1 MKLTLSDREGFAAF
15 ILRAR
20 AAGIN
25 NASLFSAIEA
35 IPRRAFVPPMAANL
49 AYGARSIPIDC
60 GETLEGLD
68 LQAKMISYLN
78 VDAKCRVLEV
88 GTGSGF
94 TGALLGALSARVVSI
109 DRYHR
114 LAEAARLR
122 IEQLTIKNVVIRQED
137 ATALDANAGTFDRII
152 SWSAFETLPRQFLDL
167 ISANGVMVTPV
178 GASETVQR
186 IVRLTKIGSRF
197 EREDLGE
204 GRFTTIQG
212 GLAAF
217 L

>member
-1 MKLTLSDREGFAAF
+1 MKVTLSDREGFAAF

-20 AAGIN
+20 AAGFGSP
-25 NASLFSAIEA
+25 ALFAAIEA
-35 IPRRAFVPPMAANL
+35 TPRRAFVPPMAAGA
-49 AYGARSIPIDC
+49 AYSARSIPIDC

-68 LQAKMISYLN
+68 LQARMISHLN
-78 VDAKCRVLEV
+78 VDPKCRVLEI

-94 TGALLGALSARVVSI
+94 TAAVLGGLTARVISI
-109 DRYHR
+109 DRYQR

-122 IEQLTIKNVVIRQED
+122 IEQLGIKNVVIRQED
-137 ATALDANAGTFDRII
+137 ATAMDANSGTFDRII
-152 SWSAFETLPRQFLDL
+152 SWSAFETLPRQFLEL
-167 ISANGVMVTPV
+167 ISPNGIMVAPV

-186 IVRLTKIGSRF
+186 ISRLTKIGSRF
-197 EREDLGE
+197 EREDVGE
-204 GRFTTIQG
+204 GRFTTLQG

>member
-1 MKLTLSDREGFAAF
+1 MKITLSDREGFAAF

-20 AAGIN
+20 AGGFGNTA
-25 NASLFSAIEA
+25 LFSAIETT
-35 IPRRAFVPPMAANL
+35 PRRAFVPPMAANI
-49 AYGARSIPIDC
+49 AYSARSIPLDC
-60 GETLEGLD
+60 GETLEGID
-68 LQAKMISYLN
+68 LQAQMISLLN
-78 VDAKCRVLEV
+78 VDLKCRVLEI

-94 TGALLGALSARVVSI
+94 TATVLGHLTSRVVSI
-109 DRYHR
+109 DRYQR

-122 IEQLTIKNVVIRQED
+122 IEQLGIKNVVIRQED
-137 ATALDANAGTFDRII
+137 ATALDAGAGTFDRII

-167 ISANGVMVTPV
+167 LSPNGIMVTPV

-186 IVRLTKIGSRF
+186 ITRLTKIGSRF

>member
-1 MKLTLSDREGFAAF
+1 MKITLSDREGFAAF

-20 AAGIN
+20 AGGFGNSA
-25 NASLFSAIEA
+25 LFAAIEA
-35 IPRRAFVPPMAANL
+35 TPRRAFVPQMAANL
-49 AYGARSIPIDC
+49 AYSARSIPIDC

-78 VDAKCRVLEV
+78 VDLKCRVLEI

-94 TGALLGALSARVVSI
+94 TAAVLGSLTTRVVSI

-122 IEQLTIKNVVIRQED
+122 VEQLGIKNVVIRQED

-167 ISANGVMVTPV
+167 ISPNGVMVTPV

-186 IVRLTKIGSRF
+186 ITRLTKIGSRF

-212 GLAAF
+212 GLASF

>member
-1 MKLTLSDREGFAAF
+1 MKITLSDREGFAAF

-20 AAGIN
+20 AGGFGNTA
-25 NASLFSAIEA
+25 LFAAIEA
-35 IPRRAFVPPMAANL
+35 TPRRAFVPPMAVNI
-49 AYGARSIPIDC
+49 AYSARSIPIDC

-68 LQAKMISYLN
+68 LQAKMMSYLN
-78 VDAKCRVLEV
+78 VDLKCRVLEI

-94 TGALLGALSARVVSI
+94 TAAVLGSLTARVVSI

-122 IEQLTIKNVVIRQED
+122 VEQLGIKNVVIRQED

-152 SWSAFETLPRQFLDL
+152 SWSAFETLPRKFLDL
-167 ISANGVMVTPV
+167 LSANGVMVTPV

-186 IVRLTKIGSRF
+186 ITLLTKIGSRF
-197 EREDLGE
+197 DREDLGE
-204 GRFTTIQG
+204 GRFTTVQG
-212 GLAAF
+212 GLASI

>member
-1 MKLTLSDREGFAAF
+1 M
-15 ILRAR
+15 
-20 AAGIN
+20 
-25 NASLFSAIEA
+25 
-35 IPRRAFVPPMAANL
+35 
-49 AYGARSIPIDC
+49 
-60 GETLEGLD
+60 
-68 LQAKMISYLN
+68 SYLN
-78 VDAKCRVLEV
+78 VDLKCRVLEI

-94 TGALLGALSARVVSI
+94 TAAVLGSLTARVVSI

-122 IEQLTIKNVVIRQED
+122 VEQLGIKNVVIRQED
-137 ATALDANAGTFDRII
+137 ATALDANVGTFDRII

-167 ISANGVMVTPV
+167 ISPNGIMVTPV

-186 IVRLTKIGSRF
+186 ITRLTKIGSRF

-212 GLAAF
+212 GLASF

>member
-1 MKLTLSDREGFAAF
+1 MKITLSDREGFAAF

-20 AAGIN
+20 AGGYGN
-25 NASLFSAIEA
+25 PHLFAAIEA
-35 IPRRAFVPPMAANL
+35 IPRKAFVPPLAAHL
-49 AYGARSIPIDC
+49 AYSARSIPIDC
-60 GETLEGLD
+60 GETLEGID
-68 LQAKMISYLN
+68 LQAQLISHLN
-78 VDAKCRVLEV
+78 VDLKCRVLEI

-94 TGALLGALSARVVSI
+94 TAAVLGGLTSRVVSI
-109 DRYHR
+109 DRYQR

-122 IEQLTIKNVVIRQED
+122 VEQLNIKNVVIRQED
-137 ATALDANAGTFDRII
+137 ATALDASAGTFDRII
-152 SWSAFETLPRQFLDL
+152 AWSAFETLPRQFLEL
-167 ISANGVMVTPV
+167 LSANGVMVTPV

-204 GRFTTIQG
+204 GRFTTIHG
-212 GLAAF
+212 GLAAV

>member
-1 MKLTLSDREGFAAF
+1 MKVTLSDREGFAAF

-20 AAGIN
+20 AEGYGSA
-25 NASLFSAIEA
+25 ALFSAIEA
-35 IPRRAFVPPMAANL
+35 TPRRAFVPPMAASL
-49 AYGARSIPIDC
+49 SYSARSIPIDC

-68 LQAKMISYLN
+68 LQARMISYLN
-78 VDAKCRVLEV
+78 LDARCRVLEI

-94 TGALLGALSARVVSI
+94 TAAVLGQLCARVVSI

-122 IEQLTIKNVVIRQED
+122 VEHLAAKNVVIRQED
-137 ATALDANAGTFDRII
+137 ATALDANAGIFDRII
-152 SWSAFETLPRQFLDL
+152 SWSAFETLPRQYLDL
-167 ISANGVMVTPV
+167 LTANGVMVTPV

-197 EREDLGE
+197 EREDLSE
-204 GRFTTIQG
+204 GRFTTILG

>member
-1 MKLTLSDREGFAAF
+1 MKITLSDREGFAAF

-20 AAGIN
+20 AGGFGN
-25 NASLFSAIEA
+25 PHLFSAIEA
-35 IPRRAFVPPMAANL
+35 IPRRAFVPPLAANVS
-49 AYGARSIPIDC
+49 YSARSIPIDC

-78 VDAKCRVLEV
+78 VDLKCRVLEI

-94 TGALLGALSARVVSI
+94 TAAVLGQLTSRVVSI

-122 IEQLTIKNVVIRQED
+122 VEQLNIKNVVIRQED
-137 ATALDANAGTFDRII
+137 ATALDTNAGTFDRII
-152 SWSAFETLPRQFLDL
+152 SWSAFETLPRHFLDL

-178 GASETVQR
+178 GANETVQR
-186 IVRLTKIGSRF
+186 IVRLTKVGSRF

>member
-1 MKLTLSDREGFAAF
+1 MKITLSDREGFAAF

-20 AAGIN
+20 AGGFG
-25 NASLFSAIEA
+25 NAHLFSAIEA
-35 IPRRAFVPPMAANL
+35 IPRKLFVPPLAASL
-49 AYGARSIPIDC
+49 AYNARSVPIDC

-68 LQAKMISYLN
+68 LQAQMISYLN
-78 VDAKCRVLEV
+78 VDLKCRVLEI

-94 TGALLGALSARVVSI
+94 TAAVLGALTARVVSI
-109 DRYHR
+109 DRYQR

-122 IEQLTIKNVVIRQED
+122 VEQMNIKNVIIRQED
-137 ATALDANAGTFDRII
+137 ATALDASAGTFDRII
-152 SWSAFETLPRQFLDL
+152 SWSAFETLPRQFLEL
-167 ISANGVMVTPV
+167 LSANGVMVTPV

-197 EREDLGE
+197 EREDLDE

-212 GLAAF
+212 GLAAI